1 MLSIKEQSWQY
12 CVAIHRFSKLFY
24 ILYNIER
31 RSNYFNWK
39 CIRLTQISFP
49 LTKGLMVGSIEPHM
63 TSIICF
69 SAFLCILEKI
79 PSTSLYINNTDYVY
93 LVIDSIKHRVPQI
106 DCLYNWYQIDHP
118 FSNFSVSVLSTYI
131 ILVDCLSQ
139 ICYSDKLSQ
148 TMLRRN

>member
-1 MLSIKEQSWQY
+1 MQTVLCY
-12 CVAIHRFSKLFY
+12 LF
-24 ILYNIER
+24 IDFPNFLYLHNIER

-39 CIRLTQISFP
+39 CIRLTEISLP
-49 LTKGLMVGSIEPHM
+49 LTKVFLVGCIEPHM
-63 TSIICF
+63 TSVICF
-69 SAFLCILEKI
+69 SAFLCILDKI

-106 DCLYNWYQIDHP
+106 DCLYNSYQIDHP
-118 FSNFSVSVLSTYI
+118 FSNFSVSLLSTYI

-139 ICYSDKLSQ
+139 ICCSDKLSQ